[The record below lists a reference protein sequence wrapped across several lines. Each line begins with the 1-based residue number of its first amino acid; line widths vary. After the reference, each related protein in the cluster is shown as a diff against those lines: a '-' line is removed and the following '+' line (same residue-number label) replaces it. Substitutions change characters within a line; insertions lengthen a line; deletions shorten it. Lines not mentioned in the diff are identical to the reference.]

1 MGIVSLLEVSAHAG
15 AARSLDNADLR
26 ATPVERR
33 TWGFWT
39 FSCFWFAAVSSVS
52 NWTGGSTWL
61 ALGITFWEGLGCS
74 TAGYFIISLWMV
86 ACGRPGARY
95 NIGFP
100 VVCRS
105 SFGIF
110 GAGWPALNR
119 AIMATVW
126 QGVNAVSGGQALYV
140 MLYSMFP
147 SIGNIKNHMPA
158 GSALTSAQMICFF
171 VFLVLNGLMLLLDI
185 PKWKRLVWTKL
196 LVFSVSSA
204 GMLAL
209 AVTKAGGSVGPVVTR
224 SSTIHGSTRSWLL
237 VRMIL
242 TSAASCSTFA
252 SNASDWQR
260 NATKPN
266 DPILGQLI
274 GFPLSNFIVQVI
286 GMLVASTSEVV
297 YGEVVWNPV
306 IYLERL
312 LVDNFDA
319 AHRAGAFFIS
329 AGFVYSLL
337 FSVSVFENVYCCGND
352 LASLCPRFI
361 SVKRGFYICLVGSAV
376 INPWYLLGSASIF
389 ITVLS
394 SYQIFL
400 FSIAAIIMVDYFAVS
415 KGLMI
420 YEDLYTTNKLGTYF
434 YTYGF
439 NWRAFVAYAIG
450 VAVNFAGFLTNF
462 GIIKSEPLRHSY
474 YFAIF
479 TTTFAAGIVYY
490 LLATL
495 FPQANLTDKWSEPK
509 GLWDPL
515 EDKTGFAGSSI
526 SSGAGHHVDDI
537 LEDKDSKLGEGAAVS
552 TDVLPAVE
560 LRD

>member
-1 MGIVSLLEVSAHAG
+1 MAICLEKAGRADSTNISLIEIGYMSATAPG
-15 AARSLDNADLR
+15 TGELR
-26 ATPVERR
+26 
-33 TWGFWT
+33 
-39 FSCFWFAAVSSVS
+39 
-52 NWTGGSTWL
+52 
-61 ALGITFWEGLGCS
+61 
-74 TAGYFIISLWMV
+74 ISLWMV

-329 AGFVYSLL
+329 AGFVVGFFTLSRLC
-337 FSVSVFENVYCCGND
+337 VFENVYCCGND

>member
-1 MGIVSLLEVSAHAG
+1 MGIASLLEVPAHAG

-337 FSVSVFENVYCCGND
+337 FSNVYCCGND

-415 KGLMI
+415 KGRMI

-490 LLATL
+490 LLATV
-495 FPQANLTDKWSEPK
+495 FPQPNLTDKWSEPK
-509 GLWDPL
+509 GTR
-515 EDKTGFAGSSI
+515 E
-526 SSGAGHHVDDI
+526 
-537 LEDKDSKLGEGAAVS
+537 LGES
-552 TDVLPAVE
+552 E
-560 LRD
+560 